1 MGHIKVE
8 VFIPEVSVSDFINKI
23 NDLGVLKEDNY
34 DYCYSETKVI
44 GNFRPLEGANPT
56 IGEVS
61 KREVVNESKLEFRID
76 EKDLQKVHRCILEN
90 HPYEVPVIN
99 YINLLEV

>member
-8 VFIPEVSVSDFINKI
+8 VFIPEVSVSNFINKI

-34 DYCYSETKVI
+34 DYCFSETKVI

-56 IGEVS
+56 IGEVD

-76 EKDLQKVHRCILEN
+76 EKDLQIVHSCILEN

>member
-8 VFIPEVSVSDFINKI
+8 IFIPEVSVSNFINKI
-23 NDLGVLKEDNY
+23 NDLGVLKEDDY

-56 IGEVS
+56 IGKVN

-76 EKDLQKVHRCILEN
+76 EKDLQRVHRCILEN